1 MHPLLARLDRAAAY
15 FGASLLTAVLV
26 SLSLAQQGADPLHA
40 LLVVVPTFLVYAFV
54 CLSAW
59 YVCRAVPLAT
69 GGVRG
74 VITASG
80 VAALLA
86 GVLWL
91 AIAEAWLAVL
101 RAFASTRNA
110 AATGSE
116 QEPFLFAVA
125 VILFLLV
132 LSIHHVALAYEAAR
146 DAERQRLEFQVLT
159 RDAELRALRAQLNP
173 HFLYN
178 SLNSISAL
186 TTIDAEGARRMCV
199 LLGDFLRNTLK
210 VSALERISLADELAL
225 VDAFLAIEQIR
236 FGPRLHVERQVDTAA
251 LGCRVPPLLLQP
263 LMENAIGHGI
273 AGLLDGGVIQFVVS
287 RPDDRL
293 LLRIENPRDADVAPR
308 RHGGVGLENVRRRV
322 QTAFGDRAR
331 VEAVAAPES
340 FRVELNLPCVEA

>member
-1 MHPLLARLDRAAAY
+1 MHPLLARLDHAAAY
-15 FGASLLTAVLV
+15 FGASLVTAVLV
-26 SLSLAQQGADPLHA
+26 SASLAEQGANPLYA
-40 LLVVVPTFLVYAFV
+40 LLFVVPTFLVYAFV

-69 GGVRG
+69 GGLRG
-74 VITASG
+74 VATASG

-86 GVLWL
+86 GGIWL
-91 AIAEAWLAVL
+91 ALAEAWLTVL
-101 RAFASTRNA
+101 RAFPGTQEA
-110 AATGSE
+110 AAAGAD
-116 QEPFLFAVA
+116 QVPFLFAVA
-125 VILFLLV
+125 IILFLLV

-146 DAERQRLEFQVLT
+146 DAERQRLEFQVLN

-186 TTIDAEGARRMCV
+186 TTIDADGARRMCV

-210 VSALERISLADELAL
+210 VSALDRISLADELAL

-236 FGPRLHVERQVDTAA
+236 FGPRLRVERQVDETALA
-251 LGCRVPPLLLQP
+251 CRVPPLLLQP

-273 AGLLDGGVIQFVVS
+273 AGLLDGGVIQFAVS
-287 RPDDRL
+287 RRDDRVV
-293 LLRIENPRDADVAPR
+293 LRIENPRDADVAPR
-308 RHGGVGLENVRRRV
+308 RSGGVGLENVRRRV

-331 VEAVAAPES
+331 IEAVAAPET
-340 FRVELNLPCVEA
+340 FRVELNLPCVEV